1 LKPSPVPRLGAVV
14 GAWLALGLVMT
25 ATGGEYRLSLAVGAA
40 ILAIAAVGVDVCVGS
55 AGLLVFSSPAFM
67 LVGGLS
73 SALVARHGG
82 FGPTA
87 TTLVGLTAGLFAGAV
102 LAVAV
107 GAMLRR
113 VHGIGVAL
121 VTLFVLQLVR
131 GVARQQETFGGTLG
145 LSGIPP
151 FQIGAF
157 RAASPV
163 SQALVVMTALAA
175 VLLAACLLVQS
186 RRGLEMRATAGDAI
200 AAAAAGVAVG
210 RRRAEAF
217 VFGSLCA
224 TLAGSLYAH
233 ALGYVSADA
242 FNVSTLADLLLM
254 VFLGGAGSVW
264 GTVPGAVAV
273 GFLPDLWLG
282 PTPFDMLVRGAAFLA
297 VLTLAP
303 AGLAGVT
310 RRLGRSTTRRSDAG
324 RTAPPLRSGETD
336 RAWSPEAVPGDGERA
351 PTGVRGLAG
360 PVLEATGLVQTFGV
374 VRALDGVSLTV
385 PPGEICAVIGANGA
399 GKTTLFNLVSGH
411 LHPDRGRIAVGGT
424 DITRASPRACA
435 RLGVARTFQE
445 VRLFPGLSVLEHV
458 RVAAAGPE
466 VARLVLDFTALGPAA
481 GVIAD
486 ELPFG
491 LQRRVELARAL
502 AAAPALLLLDEPASG
517 LSDPERADLVVLLR
531 RLTGGPAV
539 LLVEHDVAFALSV
552 ASRVIV
558 LDAGRVLFDGPPDSL
573 DGRGVLD
580 TYLGRPARPV
590 PRP

>member
-1 LKPSPVPRLGAVV
+1 MKPSPVPRLGAVV
-14 GAWLALGLVMT
+14 GAWLALGLVMM

-73 SALVARHGG
+73 SALVARHSG

-87 TTLVGLTAGLFAGAV
+87 TTLVGLAAGLAAGAV

-131 GVARQQETFGGTLG
+131 GVARQQEAFGGTLG
-145 LSGIPP
+145 LSGVPP

-157 RAASPV
+157 RAAGPA
-163 SQALVVMTALAA
+163 SQAMTVMSVLAA
-175 VLLAACLLVQS
+175 VLLAACLLVRS
-186 RRGLEMRATAGDAI
+186 RRGLELRATAGDAT
-200 AAAAAGVAVG
+200 AAAAAGIAVG

-233 ALGYVSADA
+233 ALGFVSADA

-282 PTPFDMLVRGAAFLA
+282 PTPFDTLVRGAAFLA

-310 RRLGRSTTRRSDAG
+310 RRLGRSTTRRSGAS
-324 RTAPPLRSGETD
+324 RIAAPLRSGESGT
-336 RAWSPEAVPGDGERA
+336 AWSPDPVPGD
-351 PTGVRGLAG
+351 G
-360 PVLEATGLVQTFGV
+360 PVLEATGLVHTFGV
-374 VRALDGVSLTV
+374 VRALDGVSLAL

-411 LHPDRGRIAVGGT
+411 LQADRGRITVRGT
-424 DITRASPRACA
+424 DITRATPRACA

-458 RVAAAGPE
+458 TVAAAAPD
-466 VARLVLDFTALGPAA
+466 VARLVLDFTALGPVA
-481 GVIAD
+481 GAIAD

-517 LSDPERADLVVLLR
+517 LSDAERADLAVLLR

-539 LLVEHDVAFALSV
+539 LLVEHDVVFALSV
-552 ASRVIV
+552 ATRVIV
-558 LDAGRVLFDGPPDSL
+558 LDAGQVLFDGPSDSL
-573 DGRGVLD
+573 DGSGVLD
-580 TYLGRPARPV
+580 TYLGRPAGPV

>member
-1 LKPSPVPRLGAVV
+1 MKPSPAPRLGAVV
-14 GAWLALGLVMT
+14 GAWLALGLVMM

-87 TTLVGLTAGLFAGAV
+87 TTLVGLAAGLFAGAV

-131 GVARQQETFGGTLG
+131 GVARQQEVFGGTLG
-145 LSGIPP
+145 LSGVPP

-157 RAASPV
+157 RAATPA
-163 SQALVVMTALAA
+163 SQALMVMTALAV
-175 VLLAACLLVQS
+175 VLLTACLLVRS
-186 RRGLEMRATAGDAI
+186 RRGLEMRATAGDAT
-200 AAAAAGVAVG
+200 AAGAAGIAVG

-242 FNVSTLADLLLM
+242 FDVSTLADLLLM

-282 PTPFDMLVRGAAFLA
+282 LTSFDTLVRGAAFLA

-303 AGLAGVT
+303 AGLAGAV
-310 RRLGRSTTRRSDAG
+310 RRTGRSSTRGTDAG
-324 RTAPPLRSGETD
+324 RTAAPLRSGETD
-336 RAWSPEAVPGDGERA
+336 AAWSPDPVPGD
-351 PTGVRGLAG
+351 G
-360 PVLEATGLVQTFGV
+360 PVLEATGLVHTFGA
-374 VRALDGVSLTV
+374 VRALDGVTLALPS
-385 PPGEICAVIGANGA
+385 GEICAVIGANGA

-411 LHPDRGRIAVGGT
+411 LHADRGRISVCGT
-424 DITRASPRACA
+424 DITRATPRACA
-435 RLGVARTFQE
+435 GRGVARTFQE
-445 VRLFPGLSVLEHV
+445 VRLFPGLSVLEHLT
-458 RVAAAGPE
+458 VAAAAPD
-466 VARLVLDFTALGPAA
+466 VARLVLDFTALGPVA
-481 GVIAD
+481 GLIAD

-517 LSDPERADLVVLLR
+517 LSDAERADLARLLR

-552 ASRVIV
+552 ATRVIV
-558 LDAGRVLFDGPPDSL
+558 LDAGQVLFDGPSDSL
-573 DGRGVLD
+573 DGSGVLD
-580 TYLGRPARPV
+580 TYLGRPAGPV

>member
-14 GAWLALGLVMT
+14 GAWLALGLVMM

-73 SALVARHGG
+73 SALVARHSG

-87 TTLVGLTAGLFAGAV
+87 TTLVGLAAGLAAGAV

-131 GVARQQETFGGTLG
+131 GVARQQEAFGGTLG
-145 LSGIPP
+145 LSGVPP

-157 RAASPV
+157 RAAGPA
-163 SQALVVMTALAA
+163 SQAMTVMTVLAA
-175 VLLAACLLVQS
+175 VLLAACLLVRS
-186 RRGLEMRATAGDAI
+186 RRGLELRATAGDAT
-200 AAAAAGVAVG
+200 AAAAAGIAVG

-233 ALGYVSADA
+233 ALGFVSADA

-282 PTPFDMLVRGAAFLA
+282 PTPFDTLVRGAAFLA

-310 RRLGRSTTRRSDAG
+310 RRLGRSTTRRSGAS
-324 RTAPPLRSGETD
+324 RIAAPLRSGESGT
-336 RAWSPEAVPGDGERA
+336 AWSPDPVPGD
-351 PTGVRGLAG
+351 G
-360 PVLEATGLVQTFGV
+360 PVLEATGLVHTFGV
-374 VRALDGVSLTV
+374 VRALDGVSLAL

-411 LHPDRGRIAVGGT
+411 LQADRGRITVRGT
-424 DITRASPRACA
+424 DITRATPRACA

-458 RVAAAGPE
+458 TVAAAAPD
-466 VARLVLDFTALGPAA
+466 VARLVLDFTALGPVA
-481 GVIAD
+481 GAIAD

-517 LSDPERADLVVLLR
+517 LSDAERADLAVLLH

-539 LLVEHDVAFALSV
+539 LLVEHDVVFALSV
-552 ASRVIV
+552 ATRVIV
-558 LDAGRVLFDGPPDSL
+558 LDAGQVLFDGPSDSL
-573 DGRGVLD
+573 DGSGVLD
-580 TYLGRPARPV
+580 TYLGRPAGPV

>member
-1 LKPSPVPRLGAVV
+1 MKPSPVPRIGAVV

-40 ILAIAAVGVDVCVGS
+40 ILAVAAVGVDVCVGS

-73 SALVARHGG
+73 SALVARHSG

-87 TTLVGLTAGLFAGAV
+87 TTLVGLAAGLLAGAV

-113 VHGIGVAL
+113 VQGIGVAL

-131 GVARQQETFGGTLG
+131 GVARQQEVFGGTLG
-145 LSGIPP
+145 LSGVPP

-157 RAASPV
+157 RAAGPV
-163 SQALVVMTALAA
+163 SQAVMVMTVLAV
-175 VLLAACLLVQS
+175 VLLAAGLLVRS
-186 RRGLEMRATAGDAI
+186 RRGLEIRATAGDAT
-200 AAAAAGVAVG
+200 AAAAAGIAVG

-242 FNVSTLADLLLM
+242 FNVSTLADLLLI

-282 PTPFDMLVRGAAFLA
+282 PTSFETLVRGGAFLA

-303 AGLAGVT
+303 TGLAGAT
-310 RRLGRSTTRRSDAG
+310 RRLGRLRTRRSDAG
-324 RTAPPLRSGETD
+324 RTAAPVRSEEIDT
-336 RAWSPEAVPGDGERA
+336 AWSPEAVPGDG
-351 PTGVRGLAG
+351 
-360 PVLEATGLVQTFGV
+360 PVLEATGLVHTFGV
-374 VRALDGVSLTV
+374 VRALDGVSLTLF
-385 PPGEICAVIGANGA
+385 PGEICAVIGANGA

-411 LHPDRGRIAVGGT
+411 LHADRGRITVRGT
-424 DITRASPRACA
+424 DITRATPRACA

-458 RVAAAGPE
+458 TVAAAAPD
-466 VARLVLDFTALGPAA
+466 VARLALDFTALGPAA
-481 GVIAD
+481 GIIAD

-491 LQRRVELARAL
+491 VQRRVELARAL

-517 LSDPERADLVVLLR
+517 LSDAERADLAVLLR
-531 RLTGGPAV
+531 RLIGGPAV

-552 ASRVIV
+552 ATRVIV
-558 LDAGRVLFDGPPDSL
+558 LDAGQVLFDGPSDSL
-573 DGRGVLD
+573 NGSGVLD
-580 TYLGRPARPV
+580 AYLGRPAGRARP
-590 PRP
+590 

>member
-1 LKPSPVPRLGAVV
+1 VA
-14 GAWLALGLVMT
+14 GAWLALGPVMT

-87 TTLVGLTAGLFAGAV
+87 TTLVGLVAGLFAGAV

-131 GVARQQETFGGTLG
+131 GVARQQEVFGGTLG
-145 LSGIPP
+145 LSGVPP

-157 RAASPV
+157 RAAGPV
-163 SQALVVMTALAA
+163 SQALTVMTALAV
-175 VLLAACLLVQS
+175 VLLAAGLLVRS
-186 RRGLEMRATAGDAI
+186 RRGLEIRATAGDAT
-200 AAAAAGVAVG
+200 AAAAAGIAVG

-242 FNVSTLADLLLM
+242 FNVSTLADLLLI

-282 PTPFDMLVRGAAFLA
+282 PTSFDTLVRGGAFLA

-303 AGLAGVT
+303 TGLAGAT
-310 RRLGRSTTRRSDAG
+310 RRLSRFTTRRSDAG
-324 RTAPPLRSGETD
+324 RTVAPLRSGETD
-336 RAWSPEAVPGDGERA
+336 TAWCPEAVPGD
-351 PTGVRGLAG
+351 G
-360 PVLEATGLVQTFGV
+360 PVLEATGLVHTFGV
-374 VRALDGVSLTV
+374 LRALDGVSLAL
-385 PPGEICAVIGANGA
+385 PSGEICAVIGANGA

-411 LHPDRGRIAVGGT
+411 LHADRGRITVRGT

-458 RVAAAGPE
+458 TVAAAAPDR
-466 VARLVLDFTALGPAA
+466 ARLVLDFTALGPVA
-481 GVIAD
+481 GAIAD

-517 LSDPERADLVVLLR
+517 LSDAERADLAVLLR
-531 RLTGGPAV
+531 RLIGGPAV

-552 ASRVIV
+552 ATRVIV
-558 LDAGRVLFDGPPDSL
+558 LDAGQVLFDGPADSL
-573 DGRGVLD
+573 DGSGVLD
-580 TYLGRPARPV
+580 TYLGRPAGPV